1 MALRFALE
9 GKESPASLAPSEL
22 CLRGTADCTALSGD
36 LLRLPP
42 FEPQPFPPA
51 PPPDE
56 SAREREAS
64 GYIVAV
70 PWSASIASH
79 HS

>member
-1 MALRFALE
+1 MILCFALE
-9 GKESPASLAPSEL
+9 GKNVFRLSSALRACPALTDP
-22 CLRGTADCTALSGD
+22 SGD
-36 LLRLPP
+36 LLKLSP
-42 FEPQPFPPA
+42 FELQPFPPA